1 MIGTASSSTAYA
13 RLYQEISAMISCG
26 RWKEGERIPTEKEMA
41 SSFGVSIGTVRRA
54 MDLLEQDGFCRRVQG
69 KGTFVSSPVEDAP
82 VFYRLRRTFSDT
94 DIRILPRGIER
105 TQEVLPPDAAQALG
119 LADGST
125 GIRIMRQLRYSGAGS
140 YGLLG
145 TSESWF
151 PADLCAALLDT
162 PLRDLEKFSL
172 YHLLQRD
179 CRAPVMFCDE
189 LVRICT
195 APPDLA
201 GDTDNILPGA
211 PCFRLAMT
219 SFTYGKRPL
228 EYRISFIVPGPMGLM
243 RRHDLRQFCPSTL

>member
-1 MIGTASSSTAYA
+1 MFGSASSSTAYA

-26 RWKEGERIPTEKEMA
+26 RWKEGERIPTEKEMS

-54 MDLLEQDGFCRRVQG
+54 MDLLEQDGFCRRIQG
-69 KGTFVSSPVEDAP
+69 KGTFVSSPMEDAP
-82 VFYRLRRTFSDT
+82 VFYCLRRTFSDS

-105 TQEVLPPDAAQALG
+105 IQEALPPDAALALG
-119 LADGST
+119 LAAGSS
-125 GIRIMRQLRYSGAGS
+125 GIRVTRRLRYSGAGS
-140 YGLLG
+140 SGFLG

-162 PLRDLEKFSL
+162 PLRDFEKLSL

-189 LVRICT
+189 LIRICT
-195 APPDLA
+195 DPPVLA
-201 GDTDNILPGA
+201 GDHEKIFPDG

-219 SFTYGKRPL
+219 SFTYGKRSL
-228 EYRISFIVPGPMGLM
+228 EYRISFIAPGPMGLM